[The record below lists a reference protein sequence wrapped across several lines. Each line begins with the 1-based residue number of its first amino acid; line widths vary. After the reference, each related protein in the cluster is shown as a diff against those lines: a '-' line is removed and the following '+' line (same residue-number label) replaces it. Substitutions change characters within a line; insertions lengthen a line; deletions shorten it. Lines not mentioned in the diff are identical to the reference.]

1 MKIIRP
7 GIAAM
12 RYAPERRPDRLGF
25 SCDSC
30 ECIFEAEREET
41 IPVSLY
47 GNYGRILETRYTCG
61 CPNCGARLDAESYF
75 YNEEE

>member
-1 MKIIRP
+1 MRIIRQ

-12 RYAPERRPDRLGF
+12 RYAPERRPDKLGF
-25 SCDSC
+25 SCGRC

-41 IPVSLY
+41 RIVILY
-47 GNYGRILETRYTCG
+47 GNYGRITETRYTCV
-61 CPNCGARLDAESYF
+61 CPNCGERLDAESYF